1 VSVADFDVAVLGA
14 GPGGYVCAIR
24 AAQLGLRVALVEKEV
39 ALGGTCLR
47 VGCIPSKALLES
59 SALFARAREG
69 LAEHGLVFK
78 EVTLD
83 LTAMMRRKETVV
95 GQLTDGVAGLM
106 KKNKVTVFRGAG
118 RLGGRDRIVVEGTG
132 EAKEIKSRTIILAT
146 GSEPAALPGLAFDA
160 NRIVSSTEAL
170 SFETVPEHLVVVGAG
185 AVGLEMGAVW
195 RRLGAKV
202 TVIELLPQIVP
213 FADKMI
219 ASTLQ
224 RALKAQGI
232 SFMLGAKVTSAKVSE
247 AGVAVSIE
255 DAKGKTQSL
264 QCDRVLVAVGRR
276 PYSEGLGLAEV
287 GVAVDEK
294 GRVGVNEHL
303 QTNLENIYAIGDLVA
318 GPMLAHKAEEE
329 GMAAAEH
336 IAGLPGH
343 VNYDVIPSVVYT
355 EPELAQVG
363 LTEEQV
369 KEEGLA
375 YNAGRFYFRAN
386 GRALAAGESDG
397 LVKIIAAQETDRLLG
412 VHVLGHGAS
421 ELIAEAVVAMEFGA
435 SSEDLARIVHAHP
448 TRSEAVRES
457 ALAVDNRAIHA

>member
-1 VSVADFDVAVLGA
+1 MADFDVAVLGA
-14 GPGGYVCAIR
+14 GPGGYVAAIR
-24 AAQLGLRVALVEKEV
+24 AAQLGLRVALVEKEA

-59 SALFARAREG
+59 SALFAKAQDG

-83 LTAMMRRKETVV
+83 LPAMMRRKEAVV
-95 GQLTDGVAGLM
+95 SQLTDGVAGLM
-106 KKNKVTVFRGAG
+106 KKNKVTVFQGAA
-118 RLGGRDRIVVEGTG
+118 RLVSGNRVVIESDGDT
-132 EAKEIKSRTIILAT
+132 KEIASRTIILAT
-146 GSEPAALPGLAFDA
+146 GSEPTPLPGLAFDGS
-160 NRIVSSTEAL
+160 RIVSSTEAL
-170 SFETVPEHLVVVGAG
+170 SFESVPEHLVVVGAG

-195 RRLGAKV
+195 QRLGAQV
-202 TVIELLPQIVP
+202 TVIELLPRIVP
-213 FADKMI
+213 FADKMV
-219 ASTLQ
+219 ATTLQ
-224 RALKAQGI
+224 RALKAQGL
-232 SFMLGAKVTSAKVSE
+232 SFMLGAKVTSAEVSGE
-247 AGVAVSIE
+247 KVAVRVE
-255 DAKGKTQSL
+255 DAKEKSETL
-264 QCDRVLVAVGRR
+264 RCDRVLVAVGRR
-276 PYSEGLGLAEV
+276 PYAEGLGLSEA
-287 GVAVDEK
+287 GVAVDET

-303 QTNLENIYAIGDLVA
+303 QTNVDHIYAIGDLVA

-343 VNYDVIPSVVYT
+343 VNYDVIPSIVYT

-369 KEEGLA
+369 KEKGLA
-375 YNAGRFYFRAN
+375 YNTGRFYFRAN
-386 GRALAAGESDG
+386 GRALAAGESEG
-397 LVKIIAAQETDRLLG
+397 LVKIIAAKETDRLLG

>member
-1 VSVADFDVAVLGA
+1 MADFDVAVLGA
-14 GPGGYVCAIR
+14 GPGGYVSAIR
-24 AAQLGLRVALVEKEV
+24 AAQLGLRVALIEKEA

-69 LAEHGLVFK
+69 FAEHGLVFK

-95 GQLTDGVAGLM
+95 GQLTAGVAGLIQ
-106 KKNKVTVFRGAG
+106 KNKVTVFRGTG
-118 RLGGRDRIVVEGTG
+118 KLVGRDRIVIEGTG
-132 EAKEIKSRTIILAT
+132 GAKEIEPRTIILAT
-146 GSEPAALPGLAFDA
+146 GSEPAALPGLAFDG

-219 ASTLQ
+219 ASTLL
-224 RALKAQGI
+224 RALKAQGV
-232 SFMLGAKVTSAKVSE
+232 SFMLGAKVTSAEVSE
-247 AGVAVSIE
+247 AGVAVRIE
-255 DAKGKTQSL
+255 DAKGKTETL

-386 GRALAAGESDG
+386 GRALAAGESEG
-397 LVKIIAAQETDRLLG
+397 LVKIIAAQDTDRLLG

>member
-1 VSVADFDVAVLGA
+1 MADYDVAVLGA
-14 GPGGYVCAIR
+14 GPGGYVAAIR
-24 AAQLGLRVALVEKEV
+24 AAQLGLRVALVEKEA

-59 SALFARAREG
+59 SALFAKAREG

-78 EVTLD
+78 GLTLD
-83 LTAMMRRKETVV
+83 LPVMMRRKETVV

-106 KKNKVTVFRGAG
+106 KKNKVTVLRGSAKLAG
-118 RLGGRDRIVVEGTG
+118 PGQIVIAGDG
-132 EAKEIKSRTIILAT
+132 EAKEIASQSIILAT
-146 GSEPAALPGLAFDA
+146 GSEPAALPGLAFDGS
-160 NRIVSSTEAL
+160 RIVSSTEAL

-185 AVGLEMGAVW
+185 AVGLEMSAVW

-232 SFMLGAKVTSAKVSE
+232 SFMLGAKVTSAEVS
-247 AGVAVSIE
+247 GDRVAVGLE
-255 DAKGKTQSL
+255 DAKGKTETL
-264 QCDRVLVAVGRR
+264 QCDRVLVAVGRQ
-276 PYSEGLGLAEV
+276 PYTEGLGLAEA

-303 QTNLENIYAIGDLVA
+303 QTNLENVYAIGDLVA

-329 GMAAAEH
+329 GIAAAEH

-343 VNYDVIPSVVYT
+343 VNYDVIPSIVYT

-369 KEEGLA
+369 KEQNIA

-386 GRALAAGESDG
+386 GRALAAGESEG
-397 LVKIIAAQETDRLLG
+397 LVKIIAAKDTDRLLG